1 MFIALPYPVSI
12 RDYRYRGCCGDMSSG
27 FEQWKT
33 AVKNSVMSKTSVL
46 PMHCSVLYSFR
57 LARLKCMRLSVPQ
70 HRTQHDNH
78 HSAERACVRWCK
90 YSPLDCSMLT
100 FTRLCQCGVCV
111 WIGQLAAAAV
121 APPPQLCLCQPLVG
135 TVCTWPALRRE
146 GSGSEGRAWE
156 LVDGACPRRRGKG
169 GGHRRYCCRRH
180 CRRRL
185 GLSALSVGLDCAE
198 KAVVCHSFTKP

>member
-1 MFIALPYPVSI
+1 MFIALPYTVSI

-57 LARLKCMRLSVPQ
+57 LARLKRMRLSAPP

-78 HSAERACVRWCK
+78 HSAERACVGWCK
-90 YSPLDCSMLT
+90 YSLPECSMLM

-111 WIGQLAAAAV
+111 WTGRRTHNRHQTRVLTPSDPTWGPYLHRRRTLHHHHSTTDKMRVAV
-121 APPPQLCLCQPLVG
+121 ARRAGARARNHRELEVPSV
-135 TVCTWPALRRE
+135 ALRN
-146 GSGSEGRAWE
+146 GT
-156 LVDGACPRRRGKG
+156 
-169 GGHRRYCCRRH
+169 H
-180 CRRRL
+180 
-185 GLSALSVGLDCAE
+185 LSV
-198 KAVVCHSFTKP
+198 F